1 MTRIAIYARFST
13 DKQRDSSI
21 EDQVRNCMS
30 FASGNQWVVID
41 HFEDRAISGASKD
54 RPGFQK
60 MLKAAQ
66 SKEFDVL
73 LVDDLSRLSR
83 DDIETKQVIRRFKY
97 QGLRIIG
104 VSDGYDSSG
113 KGEKIQTSM
122 RGLMNE
128 LYLDDLR
135 EKTHRGMAGQA
146 GRGYSTGGRCYG
158 YEHRQIQDASKSD
171 AYGRPMVVAVRREIN
186 PDQAK
191 IIVHIYERFSTGW
204 SPRAIARE
212 LNEMG
217 IPSPRGGKWLQS
229 AIYGD
234 QDEGTGILNNWLYG
248 GRCVWNRRE
257 WRKNPDTGKRT
268 YVQRPESE
276 WVIKEMDDLRII
288 SPELWDKVKAR
299 QAFLRSEQG
308 ERVRLGLRASS
319 ASTSGCS
326 TGRGPKYLFSGL
338 LKCFQCGANF
348 VMHSATSYACA
359 KNINGGHAA
368 CSNHYRLP
376 RRKVEKR
383 LLEVIKQELLTPEA
397 SQQFAVEVKNELMSR
412 AKEFHIDVE
421 QAQTEVKKSQREIDN
436 IMAAIK
442 AGVLTESTK
451 EGLVAAEGR
460 KAQAQKRLE
469 AASLMDERAVG
480 RLMDLLP
487 KALERYRMA
496 IDSVETVLGS
506 NLEHSR
512 TILKELLGDIQLS
525 PEKHG
530 LEAVLNVD
538 WTKSLS
544 FNTPEEAE
552 KLKVLM
558 VAGAG
563 FEPTTF
569 GL

>member
-1 MTRIAIYARFST
+1 MTRIATYARFST

-21 EDQVRNCMS
+21 EDQRRNCMN
-30 FASGNQWVVID
+30 FAQKNKWTMIY

-54 RPGFQK
+54 RPGFQE

-66 SKEFDVL
+66 GKEFDVL

-158 YEHRQIQDASKSD
+158 YDHRQIQDASKSD

-186 PDQAK
+186 PDHAK

-204 SPRAIARE
+204 SPRTIARE

-217 IPSPRGGKWLQS
+217 VPSPRGGKWLQS

-234 QDEGTGILNNWLYG
+234 QDEGTGILNNWLYS

-276 WVIKEMDDLRII
+276 WVIKEMDDLRIV
-288 SPELWDKVKAR
+288 SSELWDKVKAR
-299 QAFLRSEQG
+299 QALLKSEQG
-308 ERVRLGLRASS
+308 ERVKLGLRAAS
-319 ASTSGCS
+319 ASGCS
-326 TGRGPKYLFSGL
+326 TGRGSKYLFSGL
-338 LKCFQCGANF
+338 LKCFQCGASF

-397 SQQFAVEVKNELMSR
+397 SQQFMVEVKNELMSK
-412 AKEFHIDVE
+412 AKDFHVDVE

-442 AGVLTESTK
+442 AGVLTESTR
-451 EGLVAAEGR
+451 EGLLVAEGR
-460 KAQAQKRLE
+460 KAHAQKRLE
-469 AASLMDERAVG
+469 TASLMDERAVG
-480 RLMDLLP
+480 RLMDMLP
-487 KALERYRMA
+487 KALERYCQTV
-496 IDSVETVLGS
+496 DGLETVLGS

-512 TILKELLGDIQLS
+512 TILKDLLGDIQLS

-530 LEAVLNVD
+530 LEAELRID
-538 WTKSLS
+538 WAKSLS
-544 FNTPEEAE
+544 LGASEEAE

>member
-1 MTRIAIYARFST
+1 MTRIATYARFST

-21 EDQVRNCMS
+21 EDQVRNCTNY
-30 FASGNQWVVID
+30 ANRHQWAVA
-41 HFEDRAISGASKD
+41 HRFEDRGISGASKD
-54 RPGFQK
+54 RPGYCA

-66 SKEFDVL
+66 AGEFDIL

-97 QGLRIIG
+97 QGLRIVG
-104 VSDGYDSSG
+104 VSDGYDSSA
-113 KGEKIQTSM
+113 KGEKIQASM

-135 EKTHRGMAGQA
+135 EKTHRGMTGQA
-146 GRGYSTGGRCYG
+146 ICGNNTGGRCYG
-158 YEHRQIQDASKSD
+158 YVHRAIEDPRKIDAH
-171 AYGRPMVVAVRREIN
+171 GRPVVTAVRREID
-186 PDQAK
+186 PVQAK
-191 IIVHIYERFSTGW
+191 IINHIYERFACGH

-234 QDEGTGILNNWLYG
+234 QEEGTGILNNWLYS
-248 GRCVWNRRE
+248 GRYIWNRRE

-268 YVQRPESE
+268 YVKRPESE
-276 WVIKEMDDLRII
+276 WVITGMPELRII
-288 SPELWDKVKAR
+288 DSELWDKVKAR
-299 QAFLRSEQG
+299 QLRLSSEQG
-308 ERVRLGLRASS
+308 ERVKLGLRAAS
-319 ASTSGCS
+319 ASASGCS
-326 TGRGPKYLFSGL
+326 TGRGFKYLFSGL
-338 LKCFQCGANF
+338 LKCAQCGANF
-348 VMHSATSYACA
+348 VMHSTTSYACA

-368 CSNHYRLP
+368 CSNFYRLP

-383 LLEVIKQELLTPEA
+383 LLDVLRQELLTPQACE
-397 SQQFAVEVKNELMSR
+397 QFAIEVKNELMSR
-412 AKEFHIDVE
+412 AKEFQGDVKAAE
-421 QAQTEVKKSQREIDN
+421 RLVASSQREIDN
-436 IMAAIK
+436 ILSAIK
-442 AGVLTESTK
+442 VGIVTASTK
-451 EGLVAAEGR
+451 EALESAE
-460 KAQAQKRLE
+460 AQKLRAQERLNT
-469 AASLMDERAVG
+469 ASLMDERAIG
-480 RLMDLLP
+480 RMADLLP
-487 KALERYRMA
+487 KALERYRTA
-496 IDSVETVLGS
+496 IDGIETVLGS

-512 TILKELLGDIQLS
+512 TILKELLGDIHLS

-538 WTKSLS
+538 WTKGLSL
-544 FNTPEEAE
+544 NTSEEAE